1 MARCRRQRDW
11 PGPFGSSCRR
21 CCQRQSSTCQMRA
34 VVTRGDFDRH
44 HRWARDGGARAEAWC
59 RFNRSHWLP
68 KMSQR
73 YSQCC
78 CLSLVCISGG
88 QSART
93 RSSIRFFIFLNSFIF
108 IFFFFFPS
116 FLLIIFKK
124 KKVFSTLF
132 LSLFGI
138 REITAA
144 AQCTRAHHLPR
155 LIKKV
160 RERGLVVAPTITPF
174 TRENWPFVFFLSSIP
189 TAAATTAHDCDS
201 LYNRL
206 HNMRVR

>member
-1 MARCRRQRDW
+1 MLDWETRKKERKGLVGTLSSAERLAR
-11 PGPFGSSCRR
+11 GSFGSSCRR

-78 CLSLVCISGG
+78 CLFLVCISVG

-93 RSSIRFFIFLNSFIF
+93 RSSIRFSIFLNSFIF
-108 IFFFFFPS
+108 ILFFLFFRS

-144 AQCTRAHHLPR
+144 AHAPITCPGSSKSPGARTCGRANDHAVH
-155 LIKKV
+155 
-160 RERGLVVAPTITPF
+160 
-174 TRENWPFVFFLSSIP
+174 S
-189 TAAATTAHDCDS
+189 
-201 LYNRL
+201 
-206 HNMRVR
+206 